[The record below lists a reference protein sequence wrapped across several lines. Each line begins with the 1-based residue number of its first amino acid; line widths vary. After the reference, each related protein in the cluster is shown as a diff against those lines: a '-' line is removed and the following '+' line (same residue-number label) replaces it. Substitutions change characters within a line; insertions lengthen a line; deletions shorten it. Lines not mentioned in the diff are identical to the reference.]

1 MTRAVLYA
9 RVSGNDRAKT
19 GGENIADQLRL
30 CHGYATEH
38 GYTIVAELQEDDRG
52 ASGATFDLPGLAEAA
67 NMARGGQFDVL
78 VVRELDRL
86 SRDLAKQLI
95 VEQELRGAGVSIE
108 YVLYDFPD
116 TPEGRLNKNLRAM
129 LAEYEREKIRE
140 RMLRGRERK
149 ARNGEAMTHGFAPYG
164 YRHVKQD
171 GRAALE
177 VDETQAPIVR
187 RIFRWYTEGDGTR
200 GPMGAPAI
208 ADRLTADGVPTW
220 ADLNDAGWMRT
231 VRASGV
237 WCRSV
242 VHKMLKN
249 ETYAGTFRYGGAKIP
264 VKVPAIIPT
273 ELYEAAQH
281 QGRKNFQHAK
291 RNTKHEYLMQ
301 YRLRCSV
308 CGRNLRTRTHYT
320 PVGTARGYYYCQ
332 THDDKSISCSNP
344 HLYRAERLDAVAW
357 EWLRGLL
364 TNPADLEQS
373 LRQYQ
378 EERDTLLAPVND
390 ELAIIDGMTRDIRAK
405 RKRLLDIYLEGAFER
420 EELDQRKEQYDT
432 ELRKLYERQA
442 FLEAQKAE
450 HGFDEGRLQSI
461 LEFARAIGAGIEIAD
476 QDFERRRELIE
487 LLEVTGWP
495 SFGNGEESLTVQW
508 VLGEGRLSIV
518 DPGTRTG
525 VHNQHAHLPLMLS
538 ARLIVHPRHN
548 SPASEAP
555 YMALDGPRMAPRRFT
570 DIRLS
575 V

>member
-9 RVSGNDRAKT
+9 RVSSNDRAKT
-19 GGENIADQLRL
+19 GGENIAKQMRL
-30 CHGYATEH
+30 CCRYAIDHGY
-38 GYTIVAELQEDDRG
+38 IVIAELQEDDRG
-52 ASGATFDLPGLAEAA
+52 ASGATFDLPGLSEAE
-67 NMARGGQFDVL
+67 NMAREGKFDVL

-95 VEQELRGAGVSIE
+95 VEQNLRRFGVSIE

-140 RMLRGRERK
+140 RMVRGRERK

-164 YRHVKQD
+164 YRHVKCD
-171 GRAALE
+171 GRATLE
-177 VDETQAPIVR
+177 IDDNQAPIVR

-220 ADLNDAGWMRT
+220 ADLNDADWMRT
-231 VRASGV
+231 VRPSGV

-242 VHKMLKN
+242 VHKMLRN

-273 ELYEAAQH
+273 ELFEAAQR
-281 QGRKNFQHAK
+281 QGRMNYQHAK

-308 CGRNLRTRTHYT
+308 CGRTLRTRTHYT

-332 THDDKSISCSNP
+332 TRDDTSISCGAGP
-344 HLYRAERLDAVAW
+344 HLYRTERLDAVVW
-357 EWLRGLL
+357 KWLRGLL
-364 TNPADLEQS
+364 TNPADLKQS

-378 EERDTLLAPVND
+378 EERETLLAPVHD
-390 ELAIIDGMTRDIRAK
+390 ELAIIDSMTRDIRAR

-420 EELDQRKEQYDT
+420 DELDQRKEQYDT
-432 ELRKLYERQA
+432 ELRKLGKRQA
-442 FLEAQKAE
+442 FLETQKAE

-461 LEFARAIGAGIEIAD
+461 LEFARAIGAGIELAD
-476 QDFERRRELIE
+476 QDFRRRRELIE
-487 LLEVTGWP
+487 LLDVTGWP
-495 SFGNGEESLTVQW
+495 SFANGEELLRVQW
-508 VLGEGRLSIV
+508 VLGKGCLSTV
-518 DPGTRTG
+518 NPG
-525 VHNQHAHLPLMLS
+525 
-538 ARLIVHPRHN
+538 
-548 SPASEAP
+548 
-555 YMALDGPRMAPRRFT
+555 
-570 DIRLS
+570 IRS
-575 V
+575 